1 MCSIPIKIIF
11 QGNVCFYII
20 YLQLLIYSE
29 MSWYGILKIIY
40 KRLLIFRSFNSRVF
54 KIDFFWWRSWCK
66 ISQEGSDP
74 KSEFILSFGSS
85 NWTISVIYL
94 AAGSN
99 ASSSRIFLVICTF
112 YIKILF
118 PSEPTIIGCLVYTLY
133 MLRLGLV

>member
-11 QGNVCFYII
+11 QGNVCYYII
-20 YLQLLIYSE
+20 YFWNVLI
-29 MSWYGILKIIY
+29 WHHKIIY
-40 KRLLIFRSFNSRVF
+40 SKQFQILQIPSLLNW
-54 KIDFFWWRSWCK
+54 FFWWRSWCK